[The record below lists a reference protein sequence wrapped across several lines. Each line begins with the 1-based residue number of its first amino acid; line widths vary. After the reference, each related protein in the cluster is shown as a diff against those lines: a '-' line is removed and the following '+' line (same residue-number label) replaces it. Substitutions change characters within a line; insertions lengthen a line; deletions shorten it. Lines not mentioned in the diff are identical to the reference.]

1 MTPKAALWPKDCF
14 VSIEKQPNNFMTEP
28 IDFLI
33 DSPDGQRSI
42 TIDPILI
49 TPMPG
54 MTYATG
60 QYDLKEGIVG
70 IGTLTFNTNKDWSF
84 DGVTD
89 VLSQE
94 DLVHIARFIKGK
106 DHTPAGLSDSPKKV
120 ETEAPLSKPQT
131 LYFLADNNGKKID
144 VRVVVNYPFYDVSL
158 GGRPTAQI
166 EQDHHSNWFITKG
179 QMDDTLLQAI
189 GKRISKEI
197 TGI

>member
-1 MTPKAALWPKDCF
+1 MTA
-14 VSIEKQPNNFMTEP
+14 P

-49 TPMPG
+49 TPTPG

-60 QYDLKEGIVG
+60 QYDLKEGKVG
-70 IGTLTFNTNKDWSF
+70 IGTITFDTNSDWSF

-89 VLSQE
+89 VLSQQ
-94 DLVHIARFIKGK
+94 DLEHIAGFIKSK
-106 DHTPAGLSDSPKKV
+106 DVAPAGLTESPKS
-120 ETEAPLSKPQT
+120 TENQAPLSKQQT
-131 LYFLADNNGKKID
+131 IYFLADNNGKKID
-144 VRVVVNYPFYDVSL
+144 VRVVVNYPYYDVSL
-158 GGRPTAQI
+158 GGRPTAQL

-179 QMDDTLLQAI
+179 QMDDGLVQVI

-197 TGI
+197 TGL